1 LIHFDKYICIEHVQV
16 VVLSITKYKL
26 LYTKT
31 HKYAINIMYIP
42 AHKWC
47 NKLTKYG
54 HIYTYIA
61 CPARLHIYINEHI
74 QCLSIT
80 LKNDESL
87 LTLNMC
93 IYV

>member
-1 LIHFDKYICIEHVQV
+1 MDIYIHILHVQQG
-16 VVLSITKYKL
+16 Y
-26 LYTKT
+26 
-31 HKYAINIMYIP
+31 
-42 AHKWC
+42 
-47 NKLTKYG
+47 
-54 HIYTYIA
+54 
-61 CPARLHIYINEHI
+61 IYINEHI